1 MKVIFLDI
9 DGVLNSSKTVD
20 RNFDYPEL
28 APRNLAVLQKI
39 VDETSAVLVLTSS
52 WKDDWLNEDG
62 TVSRSQEMIRYQL
75 NQFGLDIYD
84 HTADM
89 TYNRGEGIINWLN
102 AHETESWC
110 VLDDEIF
117 PDYEKLQI
125 VEKLVKT
132 SYMDGLTDDCVNEVV
147 MKLMECEQ

>member
-1 MKVIFLDI
+1 M
-9 DGVLNSSKTVD
+9 
-20 RNFDYPEL
+20 
-28 APRNLAVLQKI
+28 QKI
-39 VDETSAVLVLTSS
+39 VNKTGAVLVLISS

-102 AHETESWC
+102 VHAAESWC

-117 PDYEKLQI
+117 PDYEQLQI

-132 SYMDGLTDDCVNEVV
+132 SYMDGLTDDCVNEVIL
-147 MKLMECEQ
+147 KLMG

>member
-20 RNFDYPEL
+20 GNFGYPEL
-28 APRNLAVLQKI
+28 DPRNIAVLQEI
-39 VDETSAVLVLTSS
+39 VSKTDAVLVLISS
-52 WKDDWLNEDG
+52 WKVDWLNEEG
-62 TVSRSQEMIRYQL
+62 TASRSQEMIRYQL

-102 AHETESWC
+102 VHEAESWC

-117 PDYEKLQI
+117 RIMSSCKSW
-125 VEKLVKT
+125 K
-132 SYMDGLTDDCVNEVV
+132 S
-147 MKLMECEQ
+147 